1 MNLEELIKKVDE
13 NTKRLDSHLE
23 EIKKNGNNISHND
36 KRIQQNSYTL
46 EILKDYKTESKR
58 LFIILII
65 VLSMWFLTIGYLV
78 YVLNDTGTIEE
89 ETTTQEISD
98 VETINGGVV
107 NKGDINYGESETNS
121 QKN

>member
-1 MNLEELIKKVDE
+1 MDLEELIKKVEE

-78 YVLNDTGTIEE
+78 YVLNDVGTIE
-89 ETTTQEISD
+89 TTQEISD
-98 VETINGGVV
+98 VETIGGNVV
-107 NKGDINYGESETNS
+107 NNGDMYGENKTDN
-121 QKN
+121 